1 MASAIQLKLS
11 PSRNVPFN
19 RLRLCQS
26 NVRRI
31 NAGVSIEQ
39 LAASV
44 VQRTLILS
52 VNLRAIGDTEGGA
65 DLPFVARATFGEAM
79 GKEGVA
85 AMEVLVRNLKALSL
99 HGADSLSYT
108 RVKYK
113 LLEHP
118 LSPEQGRIYDAYPDA
133 FTAEREAA

>member
-1 MASAIQLKLS
+1 MAKAIQIKLS
-11 PSRNVPFN
+11 PSRNIPFN

-31 NAGVSIEQ
+31 NASVSIER

-44 VQRTLILS
+44 VQRTLLS

-85 AMEVLVRNLKALSL
+85 AMEVLARNLKALSL

-113 LLEHP
+113 LLEYA
-118 LSPEQGRIYDAYPDA
+118 LSPEQGRIYYAYSDA

>member
-26 NVRRI
+26 NVRRV

-39 LAASV
+39 RAASV

-85 AMEVLVRNLKALSL
+85 AMEVLARNLKALSRRGL
-99 HGADSLSYT
+99 TVPYARQIQAPRASTFAGAGSHLRRLSRCVHG
-108 RVKYK
+108 
-113 LLEHP
+113 
-118 LSPEQGRIYDAYPDA
+118 
-133 FTAEREAA
+133 